1 MVDVEGCCASSVSP
15 FCFIYIYTFKC
26 FIDWYSITERGNTM
40 SYFSAY
46 LKVLK
51 VNTFI
56 LGVLVTIVGIVFAVD
71 KAKEE
76 LSR

>member
-1 MVDVEGCCASSVSP
+1 
-15 FCFIYIYTFKC
+15 
-26 FIDWYSITERGNTM
+26 M
-40 SYFSAY
+40 SYWSAY

>member
-1 MVDVEGCCASSVSP
+1 
-15 FCFIYIYTFKC
+15 
-26 FIDWYSITERGNTM
+26 M

-46 LKVLK
+46 WKVLK
-51 VNTFI
+51 VNT
-56 LGVLVTIVGIVFAVD
+56 VIVGIIVTVLGLVFAVD

>member
-26 FIDWYSITERGNTM
+26 FRDSTVSRRYNM

-46 LKVLK
+46 WKVLK
-51 VNTFI
+51 VNT
-56 LGVLVTIVGIVFAVD
+56 VIVGIIVTVLGLVFAVD